1 MKPYTF
7 DVTVTSTAYRTLTVE
22 LRDGLTEE
30 QVEDLVNKA
39 IEDADL
45 SDMLWREPE
54 TEIDRWPAYD
64 YGPVSP
70 PDLSPLPIPDDAWI
84 AWRGRRYATDGSM
97 LVRED
102 TPPIMRGKP
111 SDEWYSPRHRYGVLP
126 SAKLDELERD
136 FGPALGDDP
145 LVWPRVAPIAIAAAA
160 VSSHRSYVV
169 FRDDSGEILAIA
181 PAGYAASGDA
191 LVRLSTLRGA
201 P

>member
-1 MKPYTF
+1 MNVIGSGLDEPLRKQVF
-7 DVTVTSTAYRTLTVE
+7 DTSLLIRRSRVLEKIQTPPSLEV
-22 LRDGLTEE
+22 
-30 QVEDLVNKA
+30 
-39 IEDADL
+39 
-45 SDMLWREPE
+45 
-54 TEIDRWPAYD
+54 IDDWI
-64 YGPVSP
+64 VS
-70 PDLSPLPIPDDAWI
+70 A
-84 AWRGRRYATDGSM
+84 GVGSM